1 MPRGGGRLPRAPISV
16 HPKTPWPVGRPQSR
30 IESMISLPAMY
41 SKSAAGS
48 RLLVEEPIR
57 AGTDHAGCGTR
68 MIEAVGLD
76 QLQTPLPAANTAQSR
91 WSWCDPISHRRLL
104 VQPAGHS
111 RSRPRPEVCKCQL
124 GNLLIVV
131 IATKGSPVKT
141 RRMSP
146 AVNPH
151 PPNPVAW
158 ILLTRGVQD
167 CPGKWRPLHD
177 CRSAQPSI
185 SVIRFAR
192 APLRPSGG
200 RGRGPWR
207 IGDAPPDRRAHA
219 RAERGGRVRGSS
231 GEVLFKAS
239 ALNRPAP
246 WAGKFA
252 PRSTR

>member
-1 MPRGGGRLPRAPISV
+1 MRPHQSSPSPGPTGGAF
-16 HPKTPWPVGRPQSR
+16 PQPPSTG
-30 IESMISLPAMY
+30 SM
-41 SKSAAGS
+41 
-48 RLLVEEPIR
+48 
-57 AGTDHAGCGTR
+57 
-68 MIEAVGLD
+68 
-76 QLQTPLPAANTAQSR
+76 Q
-91 WSWCDPISHRRLL
+91 
-104 VQPAGHS
+104 
-111 RSRPRPEVCKCQL
+111 CQL

-158 ILLTRGVQD
+158 ILLTRGAQD

-200 RGRGPWR
+200 RGRGPR
-207 IGDAPPDRRAHA
+207 S
-219 RAERGGRVRGSS
+219 GRVRWAMPRTGSS
-231 GEVLFKAS
+231 TPLTLPSPPGRRGERISKRRLREISLAS
-239 ALNRPAP
+239 FRKDSARIFPGQPCASGARKKSGSFNRPDV
-246 WAGKFA
+246 
-252 PRSTR
+252 

>member
-1 MPRGGGRLPRAPISV
+1 
-16 HPKTPWPVGRPQSR
+16 
-30 IESMISLPAMY
+30 MISFPAMY

-76 QLQTPLPAANTAQSR
+76 QLQTPPSTGSMQ
-91 WSWCDPISHRRLL
+91 
-104 VQPAGHS
+104 
-111 RSRPRPEVCKCQL
+111 CQL

-141 RRMSP
+141 RRTSP

-185 SVIRFAR
+185 PLIRFAR

-207 IGDAPPDRRAHA
+207 IG
-219 RAERGGRVRGSS
+219 
-231 GEVLFKAS
+231 
-239 ALNRPAP
+239 
-246 WAGKFA
+246 
-252 PRSTR
+252 